1 MRMKLFISLWLVL
14 LINTATAYANQDTPD
29 KKFMD
34 KYYFDVDLM
43 GVKDIY
49 FFREFPYYDE
59 KGNITP
65 LGKAF
70 LSVLTSDVWEWVRE
84 PRIYIKEN
92 ISYIH
97 VVKLDGLNILYTLE
111 KGKNN
116 QWKVVKKES
125 KKLPTVGSGVI
136 LEEAFLRS
144 IGKEILEAT
153 KTYYG
158 ESRLFDSERIIDI
171 VRNEFDDKYDIT
183 VQIVTFEGPRMPPY
197 GFDTITMR
205 VPGFKVIKYE
215 HKDVSDI
222 TKLPLET
229 N

>member
-1 MRMKLFISLWLVL
+1 MRKRLFISLCIVL
-14 LINTATAYANQDTPD
+14 FINTATAYANQDAPD
-29 KKFMD
+29 EKFMD
-34 KYYFDVDLM
+34 KYYFDVDLK

-49 FFREFPYYDE
+49 FFREFPFYDE

-70 LSVLTSDVWEWVRE
+70 LSVLTSDVWKWVRE

-92 ISYIH
+92 TAYIH

-111 KGKNN
+111 RENN

-125 KKLPTVGSGVI
+125 KKLPTVGSEAI
-136 LEEAFLRS
+136 LEKAFLRS

-153 KTYYG
+153 KMYYG
-158 ESRLFDSERIIDI
+158 ESRLFNSERIIDI
-171 VRNEFDDKYDIT
+171 VRDEFDDKYDIT

-197 GFDTITMR
+197 GFDTITLR
-205 VPGFKVIKYE
+205 VPGFEVIKYE

-222 TKLPLET
+222 TKLPLKA

>member
-1 MRMKLFISLWLVL
+1 MKLFISLWIVL

-65 LGKAF
+65 LGKVF

-92 ISYIH
+92 IAYIH

-111 KGKNN
+111 KDKNN
-116 QWKVVKKES
+116 QWKIVKKES
-125 KKLPTVGSGVI
+125 KKLPTVGSEVI
-136 LEEAFLRS
+136 LEKAFLRS
-144 IGKEILEAT
+144 IGQGILEAT

-183 VQIVTFEGPRMPPY
+183 VQIVTFEGSRMPPY
-197 GFDTITMR
+197 GFDTITMQ